1 MLSTVRSS
9 GPTARQF
16 RAYGI
21 AANEACANLAIYG
34 EEARREYRRMV
45 VREETGLE
53 SFRDIRLNS
62 DIDAVMSRLWS
73 DAGDWEKA
81 SSYGINDSR
90 QIAFLIKV
98 SCLQLMQLKG
108 GSEEDARRYL
118 DGLLVQAKVPNG
130 TYTADN
136 SYWLD
141 VSKSR
146 LLDLFKILD
155 TERRK
160 VFRRH
165 FPKFAVKLDT
175 TARYVINGPI
185 SIRCEVSPDYY
196 ANAPFSVLIR
206 EES

>member
-1 MLSTVRSS
+1 MPKKSS

-130 TYTADN
+130 TYTADD

-141 VSKSR
+141 VSRSR

-165 FPKFAVKLDT
+165 
-175 TARYVINGPI
+175 YGSI

-196 ANAPFSVLIR
+196 ASAPFSVLIR
-206 EES
+206 E